1 MHCTSCSCIW
11 ALVRYHIC
19 TCNLYATTGY
29 TWHSLKRG
37 SIMITFSPSACLSCC
52 PSHADI
58 KPTRPAIA
66 RYDGCSPELCPC
78 GQSIYLPAW
87 TRLQV
92 GESITMQKWN
102 SLQGGQVHHTDTA
115 VRWWTL
121 WVVFSSSCISALKYV
136 VIIWFAI
143 NILWTLNII
152 MMMKPWASLVKECSW
167 IDPDFREQSL
177 TEWLVPARALIF
189 GITKNFDPGSLRDS
203 YVCKQIVDFVRCFVC
218 FKVFF
223 LSFFLIRCCW
233 HLFVDS
239 MYINKICVTVI
250 RNVTQNCCQYRY
262 MFV

>member
-37 SIMITFSPSACLSCC
+37 GIMITFSPSACLSCC

-102 SLQGGQVHHTDTA
+102 SPQGGQVHCTRRCCGGIKWPRA
-115 VRWWTL
+115 V
-121 WVVFSSSCISALKYV
+121 F
-136 VIIWFAI
+136 
-143 NILWTLNII
+143 N
-152 MMMKPWASLVKECSW
+152 SLVYFTLHVWNCNSRKTYFRLINFKSITVKHCSRFIYSM
-167 IDPDFREQSL
+167 ID
-177 TEWLVPARALIF
+177 
-189 GITKNFDPGSLRDS
+189 
-203 YVCKQIVDFVRCFVC
+203 
-218 FKVFF
+218 
-223 LSFFLIRCCW
+223 
-233 HLFVDS
+233 
-239 MYINKICVTVI
+239 
-250 RNVTQNCCQYRY
+250 
-262 MFV
+262 

>member
-37 SIMITFSPSACLSCC
+37 GFMITFSPSACLSCC

-152 MMMKPWASLVKECSW
+152 MMMKPWASLVNGS
-167 IDPDFREQSL
+167 IQ
-177 TEWLVPARALIF
+177 IF
-189 GITKNFDPGSLRDS
+189 GNNPQPNDLFLRERSFLGSQKTLIPAA
-203 YVCKQIVDFVRCFVC
+203 YVTRMFVN
-218 FKVFF
+218 K
-223 LSFFLIRCCW
+223 LWISFGV
-233 HLFVDS
+233 LFVLKCSFCHSFLFVVVD
-239 MYINKICVTVI
+239 ICLLTVFI
-250 RNVTQNCCQYRY
+250 
-262 MFV
+262 